1 MQLSDI
7 QIEQLKS
14 LQKLTLEENP
24 DLETMLNELCYIN
37 ASDEYPWGQNYDL
50 ERYLEFYP
58 NFNFNAYNQYLD
70 LLKEFNINT

>member
-1 MQLSDI
+1 M
-7 QIEQLKS
+7 LK
-14 LQKLTLEENP
+14 
-24 DLETMLNELCYIN
+24 ELCYIN

-58 NFNFNAYNQYLD
+58 NFNFNAYNQYLG

>member
-14 LQKLTLEENP
+14 LQQLTLDENP
-24 DLETMLNELCYIN
+24 DITNMLKELCYIN

-58 NFNFNAYNQYLD
+58 NFNFKAYNQYLG